1 MGCSSAKQIPA
12 PLPPEK
18 DSPVL
23 THTTSSTKQADIR
36 DVEDAGEE
44 NDQEVTDRGR
54 HVNGDGEAGML
65 KKIVEDKYEPPK
77 PISRP
82 APHVSHSQQEFFR
95 LLDQK
100 IDQGRDYITDDE
112 EAR

>member
-12 PLPPEK
+12 PLPPQK

-23 THTTSSTKQADIR
+23 THTTSSAKQADVR
-36 DVEDAGEE
+36 EGGVADEE
-44 NDQEVTDRGR
+44 NNQEVSDRGR
-54 HVNGDGEAGML
+54 HVNGEDEAGML

-100 IDQGRDYITDDE
+100 IDQGRDYMTDDE

>member
-1 MGCSSAKQIPA
+1 MWMPYIGLNRFLDRKKYVWPFQRAQPA
-12 PLPPEK
+12 DVREGG
-18 DSPVL
+18 V
-23 THTTSSTKQADIR
+23 AD
-36 DVEDAGEE
+36 EE
-44 NDQEVTDRGR
+44 NNQEVSDRGR
-54 HVNGDGEAGML
+54 HVNGEDEAGML

-100 IDQGRDYITDDE
+100 IDQGRDYMTDDE

>member
-23 THTTSSTKQADIR
+23 THTTSSTKQP
-36 DVEDAGEE
+36 DVRESEDADEE
-44 NDQEVTDRGR
+44 NNQEVSDRGR
-54 HVNGDGEAGML
+54 HVNGEEDAGTL
-65 KKIVEDKYEPPK
+65 KTIVEDKYEPPK
-77 PISRP
+77 PLNRLP
-82 APHVSHSQQEFFR
+82 PHVSQSQQEFFR